1 MANKPFKQFERQIAR
16 LLGGVRFPANT
27 GGPVDVTSETILAS
41 CKLRKTFGLNA
52 LAEEAERMEREARGT
67 LKIGIVAV
75 KPRRG
80 SGRKSPV
87 LIVMTAGEWARFHG
101 SP

>member
-1 MANKPFKQFERQIAR
+1 MPNKPFKEFEREVAR
-16 LLGGVRFPANT
+16 LLSGVRFPANT
-27 GGPVDVTSETILAS
+27 GGAVDVASDTILAS
-41 CKLRKTFGLNA
+41 CKLRKIFGLNA
-52 LAEEAERMEREARGT
+52 LAEEAERMERQAQGT
-67 LKIGIVAV
+67 LKVGVVAI

-80 SGRKSPV
+80 SGRKSPI